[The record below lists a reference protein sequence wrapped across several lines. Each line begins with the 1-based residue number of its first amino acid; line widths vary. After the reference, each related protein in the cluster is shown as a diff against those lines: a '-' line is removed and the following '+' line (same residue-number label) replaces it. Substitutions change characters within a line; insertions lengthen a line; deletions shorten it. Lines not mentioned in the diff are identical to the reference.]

1 MNFNPH
7 YELRGKHAPLSP
19 SSHFWLRYDKE
30 KMITVY
36 KNLKA
41 KELGTIKH
49 DIAAKLIQYKI
60 NLPRSKK
67 TYNSYVNDSI
77 GFGLKPEQPLFYSY
91 KCFGTA
97 DAISEIEDVKKHGYL
112 RIHDLKTGKNQ
123 ASMDQLRI
131 YAALFFLEY
140 EIMGFAPETIKTELR
155 IYQNDEITIDI
166 PEAVD
171 LRDIMDK
178 IVWAS
183 SLLEDIDSGVL

>member
-30 KMITVY
+30 KLITVY

-41 KELGTIKH
+41 KELGTIMH

-60 NLPRSKK
+60 KLPRSKR

-77 GFGLKPEQPLFYSY
+77 GFDLVPEQPLFYSLR
-91 KCFGTA
+91 CFGTA
-97 DAISEIEDVKKHGYL
+97 DAISKLDDVGKHGYL
-112 RIHDLKTGKNQ
+112 RIHDLKTGRTA

-140 EIMGFAPETIKTELR
+140 EIMGFSPETIKTELR

-166 PEAVD
+166 PEATD
-171 LRDIMDK
+171 IREIMDK

-183 SLLEDIDSGVL
+183 SLLDEIDDGVL